1 MNSFKHLYTSVVSIR
16 RKSSVDSWGKPT
28 FGIATQ
34 HPAKWRQVSG
44 SSRGEGILEVAA
56 HVLHLT
62 PTPLNID
69 DEVELPDGTKH
80 PVIAVR
86 SSTLPGGWQ
95 VMEVQL

>member
-1 MNSFKHLYTSVVSIR
+1 MNSYKHLYTSVVSIR

-34 HPAKWRQVSG
+34 HPAKWRRVSG
-44 SSRGEGILEVAA
+44 SNRGEGILESSQ
-56 HVLHLT
+56 HVLHLE

-69 DEVELPDGTKH
+69 DEVTLPDGSIH
-80 PVIAVR
+80 PVISVR
-86 SSTLPGGWQ
+86 KSDIPGGWQ